1 LRLRTALARLP
12 GVRRIGP
19 AIVVLLAM
27 LVPAP
32 AAWAG
37 LPTAGI
43 YLVWGSDSLATQP
56 YVRGGQISLEWSQVE
71 PSRGK
76 FDWSSLDSELGY
88 YHGIGKQATIQVN
101 STSAKPTWLW
111 NVVANCGKV
120 QNQPAPQYW
129 DPVYM
134 NVQTE
139 LVSALAAHLKASPY
153 LTNVALVRA
162 APNAIGTE
170 LTTMPSTYTC
180 KATPSGHKVSTAWST
195 TIANQYYYDVMN
207 LYRLQMLPQVQVA
220 LRAQL
225 WTQWPQNSPTSWLES
240 GGAMIMGT
248 ASDVD
253 PNPVRDAFDQY
264 AYQEVRCG
272 TGNAYWEPI
281 SYGGKK
287 NLVSWN
293 WWRILLELDKGVRSI
308 AVYGDLLS
316 KGATDPE
323 YRAAFDFANRYAGH
337 QWDAAHS
344 PGAWVALRQ
353 GSGRM
358 AGDFTW
364 FMTQLNPDTTSTA
377 VDSNAGGSM
386 IGPATQRFGRYAR
399 RIAGGTSK
407 STMSFVLAPAFR
419 TGLGSVSTSLR
430 VTYLD
435 TGTGRFQVRWG
446 TGATQ
451 VATVA
456 KSASGIWKTATLTVP
471 GSSYSAALPGG
482 ADVAV
487 SETGS
492 DATDFA
498 MVEVSVPTR

>member
-1 LRLRTALARLP
+1 
-12 GVRRIGP
+12 
-19 AIVVLLAM
+19 
-27 LVPAP
+27 
-32 AAWAG
+32 
-37 LPTAGI
+37 
-43 YLVWGSDSLATQP
+43 
-56 YVRGGQISLEWSQVE
+56 
-71 PSRGK
+71 
-76 FDWSSLDSELGY
+76 
-88 YHGIGKQATIQVN
+88 
-101 STSAKPTWLW
+101 
-111 NVVANCGKV
+111 VANCGTV
-120 QNQPAPQYW
+120 HGQSAPQYW
-129 DPVYM
+129 DPLYM
-134 NVQTE
+134 GVQTE

-153 LTNVALVRA
+153 LANVALVRA
-162 APNAIGTE
+162 SPNAIGTE
-170 LTTMPSTYTC
+170 LTDMPSGYTC
-180 KATPSGHKVSTAWST
+180 KPTPGGHRVSTAWST
-195 TIANQYYYDVMN
+195 GVRNQYYYNVMN
-207 LYRLQMLPQVQVA
+207 LYRQQLLPQVQVA

-264 AYQEVRCG
+264 AYAHVRCG
-272 TGNAYWEPI
+272 TGNGYWEPI
-281 SYGGKK
+281 DSSGKK
-287 NLVSWN
+287 DLVSWN

-308 AVYGDLLS
+308 GVYGNLLS

-358 AGDFTW
+358 AGNFTW
-364 FMTQLNPDTTSTA
+364 FMTQLNPDTTSTP

-407 STMSFVLAPAFR
+407 SAMAFSLARAFR
-419 TGLGSVSTSLR
+419 TGLGGASTALR

-446 TGATQ
+446 TAATQ
-451 VATVA
+451 VATVS
-456 KSASGIWKTATLTVP
+456 KTASGTWKTATFTVP
-471 GSSYSAALPGG
+471 GSAYAGGLAGG

-487 SETGS
+487 SETGT

-498 MVEVSVPTR
+498 MVEVSVPSR